1 MALPFA
7 LTRDLTDQDRRKLAT
22 IVLTMTIGLP
32 VYTVLM
38 SLTGIIDVPMT
49 SLFLGLTSIIGF
61 VMSLLMMLSYL
72 IANNFTS

>member
-1 MALPFA
+1 MALPSA

-38 SLTGIIDVPMT
+38 SLTGIIDVPVT
-49 SLFLGLTSIIGF
+49 SFFLGFTATVGF
-61 VMSLLMMLSYL
+61 AMSLLMTLSYL
-72 IANNFTS
+72 IANNFTA